1 MGMNMLVKHVMITDV
16 VTSTKDAT
24 VQDCIELLFKR
35 HIGSLIIVDNSQRCL
50 GIFTERDAIR
60 FVAHKMPLDTPIEK
74 VMTRNI
80 LTVDENATFKEAQ
93 KIINDH
99 GIRHLPVTN
108 SDGKLVGL
116 ISVRAILA
124 DFLGI

>member
-1 MGMNMLVKHVMITDV
+1 MTTDV
-16 VTSTKDAT
+16 VTSTKDT
-24 VQDCIELLFKR
+24 TIQECIELLFKR
-35 HIGSLIIVDNSQRCL
+35 HVGSIVIVDNNQRCL

-60 FVAHKMPLDTPIEK
+60 FIAQKMPLDTPVEK
-74 VMTRNI
+74 GMTKNI

-93 KIINDH
+93 SIINNH

-116 ISVRAILA
+116 ISVRTILNE
-124 DFLGI
+124 FLGI

>member
-1 MGMNMLVKHVMITDV
+1 MLVKHVMITDV

-60 FVAHKMPLDTPIEK
+60 FVAQKMPLDTPIEK

-80 LTVDENATFKEAQ
+80 LTVDEDATLKEAQ
-93 KIINDH
+93 KINNDH
-99 GIRHLPVTN
+99 GNRPLPLTN
-108 SDGKLVGL
+108 SEGKLVGL
-116 ISVRAILA
+116 ISMRAILA